1 MSTLRVALSITA
13 LAALAALSACASP
26 PYSAKGVDREQ
37 AMADYQD
44 CYSKGCL
51 AHYTPEEH
59 ASIAKTTRACMK
71 ERGYHETFSFP
82 WW

>member
-1 MSTLRVALSITA
+1 MNLARALVLGFC
-13 LAALAALSACASP
+13 LASLAACASP
-26 PYSAKGVDREQ
+26 PYAAKGVDRAT

-51 AHYTPEEH
+51 AHFTPELK
-59 ASIAKTTRACMK
+59 ASINKTARACMK
-71 ERGYHETFSFP
+71 ERGYQETCSFP

>member
-1 MSTLRVALSITA
+1 MSTLRLALSI
-13 LAALAALSACASP
+13 AALAALCACSP
-26 PYSAKGVDREQ
+26 PYSAKGVERER

-51 AHYTPEEH
+51 AHYTPEDH
-59 ASIAKTTRACMK
+59 GSINKTTRACMK
-71 ERGYHETFSFP
+71 ERGYHETLSFP